1 MIIPKY
7 IGYGIE
13 YITMLLLVIVDNC
26 CACFCS
32 RDDDANHSKV
42 DLSLDHEHT
51 TYYTQTPTQDKIF
64 VYNLC

>member
-13 YITMLLLVIVDNC
+13 YIAVLILVIVDNC

-32 RDDDANHSKV
+32 WDDDTTNHSKV
-42 DLSLDHEHT
+42 DLSSDHEHT
-51 TYYTQTPTQDKIF
+51 MLYTNTYTS
-64 VYNLC
+64 